1 MKEQIF
7 VTLTK
12 DELGKI
18 MEESALRAIK
28 VHEQSKSDSFKFY
41 TVDESCEILKISRPT
56 LTRYITDGNVKASK
70 IKGMYR
76 IPFSELEKVLEA
88 PQEYK
93 YRRRN

>member
-12 DELGKI
+12 EELGKI
-18 MEESALRAIK
+18 VEVSALRAIK
-28 VHEQSKSDSFKFY
+28 VHEQTKSDLFKFY
-41 TVDESCEILKISRPT
+41 TVDEACEILKISRPT
-56 LTRYITDGNVKASK
+56 LTRYIVEGEIKASK

-76 IPFSELEKVLEA
+76 IPFSELEKVLEN

-93 YRRRN
+93 YRKRK

>member
-1 MKEQIF
+1 MKQEIF

-18 MEESALRAIK
+18 MEDSTLRAIK
-28 VHEQSKSDSFKFY
+28 VHEQSKSNSFKFY
-41 TVDESCEILKISRPT
+41 TIDEACEILKISRPT
-56 LTRYITDGNVKASK
+56 LTRYITDGELKASK

-88 PQEYK
+88 PEEYK
-93 YRRRN
+93 YKRRS